1 VSTGGESDD
10 RGSDAEERARHWE
23 ELKRRRA
30 ERDARLEEMEKRG
43 ELGGKPVSR
52 EAEVGASGI
61 LEKMREG
68 EGRPQNPV
76 YQREQEAARRSAET
90 KRRARTGLALLACA
104 GVALFAVTMLLGSTP
119 YTVTASFENAS
130 QLVNGNEV
138 VMGGTR
144 VGTVDSVELGDEGQA
159 LVTFSLDEPYAPLH
173 RGTVAT
179 VRSFSL
185 SGIANRQIQLTVP
198 PEGAAGPEIEDG
210 GSLDQSET
218 VSAVDLDHIFNTLDD
233 ETVADLKKVIRGFEI
248 SYEGVGE
255 QANEGIRYMNPF
267 LSTSRQL
274 FAELTYDER
283 ALERLIVDGSQL
295 SGALAERRDDVS
307 SLVTNLNQTMGA
319 LARQKTALAT
329 SINQLPDFLR
339 NFNTTAV
346 NLRATLDDLDPL
358 VDASK
363 PVAIKLRPF
372 FAEFRGAASN
382 LVPTIRDLDVI
393 VKDPGADNDLVDLTR
408 LQDPLAEIAVGPVQR
423 NGATREGTFPEATT
437 ALTDSLT
444 QLSFF
449 RAYTPELVGW
459 FDDFG
464 RSGVTD
470 ANGGIGRIGTTFNSF
485 TFAPPT
491 TPGGLPIPIVD
502 IIGGGDF
509 GADTP
514 LEQLATIDTG
524 NTQRCPG
531 SNERPA
537 PDGSNP
543 FTDGGELDCDPDQI
557 PPGP

>member
-1 VSTGGESDD
+1 MD
-10 RGSDAEERARHWE
+10 GSDADERARHWE
-23 ELKRRRA
+23 ELKQRRRD
-30 ERDARLEEMEKRG
+30 RDARLEEMEKRG
-43 ELGGKPVSR
+43 ELGGKPVAR
-52 EAEVGASGI
+52 EAESGASGI
-61 LEKMREG
+61 LEKMRAG

-76 YQREQEAARRSAET
+76 YEREQKDAQRAVAVR
-90 KRRARTGLALLACA
+90 RRARTGLAILTLA
-104 GVALFAVTMLLGSTP
+104 GVALVAVTMLLGEKP
-119 YTVTASFENAS
+119 YSVTASFENAS
-130 QLVNGNEV
+130 QVVNGNEV
-138 VMGGTR
+138 VMGGAR
-144 VGTVDSVELGDEGQA
+144 VGTVDAVELGDDGQA
-159 LVTFSLDEPYAPLH
+159 LVTFHLDEPYAPLH
-173 RGTVAT
+173 RGTTAT

-185 SGIANRQIQLTVP
+185 SGIANRQIQLTTP
-198 PEGAAGPEIEDG
+198 PEGSEGEEIPDG

-218 VSAVDLDHIFNTLDD
+218 VSAVDLDHIFNTLDA

-255 QANEGIRYMNPF
+255 QANEGTRYLNPF

-274 FAELTYDER
+274 FAELTFDER
-283 ALERLIVDGSQL
+283 SLERLIVDGAQL
-295 SGALAERRDDVS
+295 SGAVAERRDDVS

-319 LARQKTALAT
+319 LAAQKTSLAT

-372 FAEFRGAASN
+372 FAEFRGAADN

-393 VKDPGADNDLVDLTR
+393 VKDPGPDNDLVDLTK
-408 LQDPLAEIAVGPVQR
+408 LQDPLAEIAVGPVR
-423 NGATREGTFPEATT
+423 DNGATRQGAFPEATT

-459 FDDFG
+459 FNDFG
-464 RSGVTD
+464 PGSGIAD
-470 ANGGIGRIGTTFNSF
+470 ANGGIPRIGTTFN
-485 TFAPPT
+485 TFSAAAPVV
-491 TPGGLPIPIVD
+491 PGGLPVPIID
-502 IIGGGDF
+502 IIGGGGF
-509 GADTP
+509 GADSP
-514 LEQLATIDTG
+514 QEQLDALNTG
-524 NTQRCPG
+524 NFNKCPG
-531 SNERPA
+531 ANERPA

-543 FTDGGELDCDPDQI
+543 FTDGGTIDCDPSQY